1 MARAIMAVPVA
12 PNIIPFFVR
21 VFVCCDLVAR
31 HGRVLTVHGT
41 AGRVVQTI
49 IRDLT
54 TFNICVS
61 QSSDQ
66 AGHSIRFPRPHST
79 LTLDSC

>member
-1 MARAIMAVPVA
+1 M
-12 PNIIPFFVR
+12 
-21 VFVCCDLVAR
+21 
-31 HGRVLTVHGT
+31 HGT